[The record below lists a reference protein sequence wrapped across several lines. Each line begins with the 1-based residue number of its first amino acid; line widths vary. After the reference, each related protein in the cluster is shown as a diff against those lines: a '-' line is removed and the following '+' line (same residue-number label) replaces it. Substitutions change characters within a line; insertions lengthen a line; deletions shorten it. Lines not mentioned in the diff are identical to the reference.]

1 MFKTEIGFGCCDRRS
16 RHFVGGG
23 FQRSHGFELF
33 PSLISMNTRLGRSR
47 MRSASH
53 SPHCQI
59 RVWGLPGVSG
69 GPLLSGPRPA
79 TVTPKHEVRESKKNS
94 NKHVQ
99 EDITTAQFENRGENG
114 MWEVLKNI
122 ITSRVCFIFFLWW
135 WYEGW
140 NFKTLNSVTLPYCC
154 FRKL

>member
-1 MFKTEIGFGCCDRRS
+1 MPEGHYT
-16 RHFVGGG
+16 FVGGG

-79 TVTPKHEVRESKKNS
+79 TATPKHEVRESKKNM
-94 NKHVQ
+94 NKHGILVCNK
-99 EDITTAQFENRGENG
+99 IY
-114 MWEVLKNI
+114 VLLRLYV
-122 ITSRVCFIFFLWW
+122 SRREHGV
-135 WYEGW
+135 
-140 NFKTLNSVTLPYCC
+140 
-154 FRKL
+154 

>member
-1 MFKTEIGFGCCDRRS
+1 MGVAPEGHYT
-16 RHFVGGG
+16 FVGGG

-79 TVTPKHEVRESKKNS
+79 TATPKHEVRESKKNM
-94 NKHVQ
+94 NKHGILVCNKILLC
-99 EDITTAQFENRGENG
+99 ITTALCKQERARGVGRPN
-114 MWEVLKNI
+114 K
-122 ITSRVCFIFFLWW
+122 IFQN
-135 WYEGW
+135 Y
-140 NFKTLNSVTLPYCC
+140 NY
-154 FRKL
+154 